1 MVKKL
6 IVGLGVWQSESL
18 GWDAGL
24 DFANFD
30 LFFMRKPAAA
40 PKLLKIHW
48 CTLFVFSGS
57 DIRIVNMEKKLS
69 KYGDYG
75 A

>member
-6 IVGLGVWQSESL
+6 IVGLSVRQSESL
-18 GWDAGL
+18 GWNADL
-24 DFANFD
+24 DSANFD
-30 LFFMRKPAAA
+30 FFFMRKPAAA
-40 PKLLKIHW
+40 PKVMKIHR

-57 DIRIVNMEKKLS
+57 DIRIVNMKKNLS
-69 KYGDYG
+69 KYGDYS